1 MPKKIYVGNLS
12 YSVDDQE
19 LENLFSQHGTVTSA
33 RVIIDRYDN
42 RSKGFGF
49 VEMEDEA
56 AADAAIEALNGNE
69 HMGREL
75 KVSVAR
81 ERNDRPR
88 RDYYSM
94 ILRIG
99 PP

>member
-19 LENLFSQHGTVTSA
+19 LENIFSAHGTVTSA

-49 VEMEDEA
+49 VEMEDDA
-56 AADAAIEALNGNE
+56 AADAAIQALNGNE
-69 HMGREL
+69 HGGREL
-75 KVSVAR
+75 KVSEAR

-88 RDYYSM
+88 RDY
-94 ILRIG
+94 
-99 PP
+99 

>member
-19 LENLFSQHGTVTSA
+19 LENLFSAHGTVTSA

-56 AADAAIEALNGNE
+56 AADAAIEALNGSE
-69 HMGREL
+69 QQGREL

-88 RDYYSM
+88 RDY
-94 ILRIG
+94 
-99 PP
+99 

>member
-12 YSVDDQE
+12 YSADDQE
-19 LENLFSQHGTVTSA
+19 LENVFSQYGTVLSA

-56 AADAAIEALNGNE
+56 AADQAIEALNGKD

-81 ERNDRPR
+81 ERSERPR
-88 RDYYSM
+88 RDY
-94 ILRIG
+94 
-99 PP
+99 

>member
-1 MPKKIYVGNLS
+1 MPKKLYVGNLS
-12 YSVDDQE
+12 YSIDDQE
-19 LENLFSQHGTVTSA
+19 LENLFSQHGQVTSA

-56 AADAAIEALNGNE
+56 AADSAVESLNGQD
-69 HMGREL
+69 HMGRQL

-81 ERNDRPR
+81 ERTDRPR
-88 RDYYSM
+88 KSY
-94 ILRIG
+94 
-99 PP
+99 

>member
-19 LENLFSQHGTVTSA
+19 LENIFSAHGTVTSA

-49 VEMEDEA
+49 VEMEDDA
-56 AADAAIEALNGNE
+56 AADAAIEALNGKDNG
-69 HMGREL
+69 GREL

-88 RDYYSM
+88 RDY
-94 ILRIG
+94 
-99 PP
+99 

>member
-1 MPKKIYVGNLS
+1 MSSKHSGVFTMPKKIYVGNLA

-19 LENLFSQHGTVTSA
+19 LENIFSAHGTVTSA

-49 VEMEDEA
+49 VEMEDDA
-56 AADAAIEALNGNE
+56 AADSAIEALNGKDNG
-69 HMGREL
+69 GREL

-88 RDYYSM
+88 RDY
-94 ILRIG
+94 
-99 PP
+99 

>member
-19 LENLFSQHGTVTSA
+19 LENLFSPHGTVTSA

-49 VEMEDEA
+49 VEMEDDA
-56 AADAAIEALNGNE
+56 AATAAVETLNGQE

-75 KVSVAR
+75 KVSEAR
-81 ERNDRPR
+81 ERNDRPQ
-88 RDYYSM
+88 RDY
-94 ILRIG
+94 
-99 PP
+99 

>member
-1 MPKKIYVGNLS
+1 MPKKIYVGNLA

-19 LENLFSQHGTVTSA
+19 LENIFSAHGTVSSA

-49 VEMEDEA
+49 VEMEDDA
-56 AADAAIEALNGNE
+56 AADTAIEALNGKDNG
-69 HMGREL
+69 GREL

-88 RDYYSM
+88 RDY
-94 ILRIG
+94 
-99 PP
+99 

>member
-12 YSVDDQE
+12 YQVDDQE
-19 LENLFSQHGTVTSA
+19 LENLFSAHGTVTSA

-56 AADAAIEALNGNE
+56 AADAAIEALNGSE
-69 HMGREL
+69 QQGREL

-88 RDYYSM
+88 RDY
-94 ILRIG
+94 
-99 PP
+99 

>member
-12 YSVDDQE
+12 YNVDDQE
-19 LENLFSQHGTVTSA
+19 LENVFSQYGTVTSA

-49 VEMEDEA
+49 VEMEDEG
-56 AADAAIEALNGNE
+56 AADQAIEALNGKE

-81 ERNDRPR
+81 ERSERPR
-88 RDYYSM
+88 RDY
-94 ILRIG
+94 
-99 PP
+99 

>member
-1 MPKKIYVGNLS
+1 MPKKLYVGNLS
-12 YSVDDQE
+12 YSIDDQE
-19 LENLFSQHGTVTSA
+19 LENLFSQHGQVTSA

-56 AADAAIEALNGNE
+56 AADSAVESLNGQD
-69 HMGREL
+69 HMGRQL

-81 ERNDRPR
+81 ERTDRPR
-88 RDYYSM
+88 KAY
-94 ILRIG
+94 
-99 PP
+99 

>member
-1 MPKKIYVGNLS
+1 MPKKIYVGNLA

-19 LENLFSQHGTVTSA
+19 LENVFSAHGTVTSA
-33 RVIIDRYDN
+33 RVIISRYDN

-49 VEMEDEA
+49 VEMEDDA
-56 AADAAIEALNGNE
+56 AADAAIEALNGKDNG
-69 HMGREL
+69 GREL

-88 RDYYSM
+88 RDY
-94 ILRIG
+94 
-99 PP
+99 

>member
-19 LENLFSQHGTVTSA
+19 LENMFSAHGTVTSA

-56 AADAAIEALNGNE
+56 AADTAIEALNGSDQQ
-69 HMGREL
+69 GREL

-88 RDYYSM
+88 RDY
-94 ILRIG
+94 
-99 PP
+99 

>member
-88 RDYYSM
+88 RDY
-94 ILRIG
+94 
-99 PP
+99 

>member
-88 RDYYSM
+88 REY
-94 ILRIG
+94 
-99 PP
+99 

>member
-1 MPKKIYVGNLS
+1 MPKKIYVGNLT

-19 LENLFSQHGTVTSA
+19 LENIFSAHGTVTSA

-49 VEMEDEA
+49 VEMEDDA
-56 AADAAIEALNGNE
+56 AADTAIEALNGKDNG
-69 HMGREL
+69 GREL

-88 RDYYSM
+88 RDY
-94 ILRIG
+94 
-99 PP
+99 

>member
-12 YSVDDQE
+12 YSVDDQQ
-19 LENLFSQHGTVTSA
+19 LEKMFGAHGTVTSA

-49 VEMEDEA
+49 VEMEDDA
-56 AADAAIEALNGNE
+56 AADAAIEALNGTDQG
-69 HMGREL
+69 GREL
-75 KVSVAR
+75 KVSEAR

-88 RDYYSM
+88 RDY
-94 ILRIG
+94 
-99 PP
+99 

>member
-19 LENLFSQHGTVTSA
+19 LENLFSQHGNVISA

-49 VEMEDEA
+49 VEMEDEG
-56 AADAAIEALNGNE
+56 AADTAIEALNGKE

-88 RDYYSM
+88 RDY
-94 ILRIG
+94 
-99 PP
+99 

>member
-12 YSVDDQE
+12 YQVDDQE
-19 LENLFSQHGTVTSA
+19 LENLFSAHGTVTSA

-56 AADAAIEALNGNE
+56 AADTAIEALNGSE
-69 HMGREL
+69 QQGREL

-88 RDYYSM
+88 RDY
-94 ILRIG
+94 
-99 PP
+99 

>member
-19 LENLFSQHGTVTSA
+19 LENLFSAHGTVTSA

-49 VEMEDEA
+49 VEMEDDA
-56 AADAAIEALNGNE
+56 AASAAIEALNGSDQG
-69 HMGREL
+69 GREL
-75 KVSVAR
+75 KVSEAR

-88 RDYYSM
+88 RDY
-94 ILRIG
+94 
-99 PP
+99 

>member
-19 LENLFSQHGTVTSA
+19 LENLFSAHGTVTSA

-49 VEMEDEA
+49 VEMEDDA
-56 AADAAIEALNGNE
+56 AALAAIEALNGSDQG
-69 HMGREL
+69 GREL
-75 KVSVAR
+75 KVSEAR

-88 RDYYSM
+88 RDY
-94 ILRIG
+94 
-99 PP
+99 

>member
-19 LENLFSQHGTVTSA
+19 LESLFSQHGTVSSA

-49 VEMEDEA
+49 VEMDDETA
-56 AADAAIEALNGNE
+56 ASAAIEALNGQD

-75 KVSVAR
+75 KVSEAR
-81 ERNDRPR
+81 ERSDRPR
-88 RDYYSM
+88 RDY
-94 ILRIG
+94 
-99 PP
+99 

>member
-19 LENLFSQHGTVTSA
+19 LESLFSQHGTVTSA

-49 VEMEDEA
+49 VEMEDESA
-56 AADAAIEALNGNE
+56 ASAAIEALNGQE

-75 KVSVAR
+75 KVSEAR
-81 ERNDRPR
+81 ERSDRPR
-88 RDYYSM
+88 RDY
-94 ILRIG
+94 
-99 PP
+99 

>member
-1 MPKKIYVGNLS
+1 MMPKKIYVGNLS

-19 LENLFSQHGTVTSA
+19 LENLFSAHGTVTSA

-56 AADAAIEALNGNE
+56 AADAAIEALNGSDQQ
-69 HMGREL
+69 GREL

-88 RDYYSM
+88 RDY
-94 ILRIG
+94 
-99 PP
+99 

>member
-19 LENLFSQHGTVTSA
+19 LKNLFSQHGTVTSA

-49 VEMEDEA
+49 VEMEDDA
-56 AADAAIEALNGNE
+56 AATAAIEALNGNE

-75 KVSVAR
+75 KVSEAR

-88 RDYYSM
+88 RDY
-94 ILRIG
+94 
-99 PP
+99 

>member
-1 MPKKIYVGNLS
+1 MPKKIYVGNLA

-19 LENLFSQHGTVTSA
+19 LENVFSAHGTVTSA

-49 VEMEDEA
+49 VEMEDDA
-56 AADAAIEALNGNE
+56 AADTAIEALNGKDNG
-69 HMGREL
+69 GREL

-88 RDYYSM
+88 RDY
-94 ILRIG
+94 
-99 PP
+99 

>member
-19 LENLFSQHGTVTSA
+19 LESLFSQHGTVSSA

-49 VEMEDEA
+49 VEMEDENA
-56 AADAAIEALNGNE
+56 ASAAIEALNGQD

-75 KVSVAR
+75 KVSEAR
-81 ERNDRPR
+81 ERSDRPR
-88 RDYYSM
+88 RDY
-94 ILRIG
+94 
-99 PP
+99 

>member
-12 YSVDDQE
+12 YSADDQE

-49 VEMEDEA
+49 VEMEDDA
-56 AADAAIEALNGNE
+56 AATAAIEALNGNE

-75 KVSVAR
+75 KVSEAR

-88 RDYYSM
+88 RDY
-94 ILRIG
+94 
-99 PP
+99 

>member
-19 LENLFSQHGTVTSA
+19 LESLFSQHGTVSSA

-42 RSKGFGF
+42 RSKGFGS
-49 VEMEDEA
+49 VERDDENA
-56 AADAAIEALNGNE
+56 ASAAIEALNGQD

-75 KVSVAR
+75 KVSEAR
-81 ERNDRPR
+81 ERSDRPR
-88 RDYYSM
+88 RDY
-94 ILRIG
+94 
-99 PP
+99 

>member
-19 LENLFSQHGTVTSA
+19 LENVFSTHGTVTSA
-33 RVIIDRYDN
+33 RVVVDRYDN

-49 VEMEDEA
+49 VEMEDDEVA
-56 AADAAIEALNGNE
+56 ESAIQALNGQE

-75 KVSVAR
+75 KVSEAR
-81 ERNDRPR
+81 ERTGRPR
-88 RDYYSM
+88 REY
-94 ILRIG
+94 
-99 PP
+99 